1 MGNQYKEIKLKNILR
16 EAFSKYDT
24 PLEDLPK
31 KKMGTTWFQYWMKPG
46 MGKSGWEW
54 FVGDYDGN
62 LKQNPIKIPGR
73 KEEWSRWV
81 NTLRDKGLFIW
92 ISRPGSKKPTAK
104 YEIDTGLLQG
114 HWVDDMEYQ
123 W

>member
-1 MGNQYKEIKLKNILR
+1 MENQYKKIKLKNILR
-16 EAFSKYDT
+16 ETFSKYDT

-31 KKMGTTWFQYWMKPG
+31 KKMGTTWFQYWMKP
-46 MGKSGWEW
+46 KKEAAGWRWE
-54 FVGDYDGN
+54 DDG
-62 LKQNPIKIPGR
+62 
-73 KEEWSRWV
+73 
-81 NTLRDKGLFIW
+81 TFIW

-104 YEIDTGLLQG
+104 FEKETGLLQG